1 MLILLNRWVPVTVE
15 EMKKFIRV
23 IYLMGLVSMPSYRDY
38 WQKTAQYG
46 DKFVQKTVRGDEFLA
61 ILPFSH

>member
-1 MLILLNRWVPVTVE
+1 
-15 EMKKFIRV
+15 
-23 IYLMGLVSMPSYRDY
+23 MGLVSMPSYRDY